1 MAATFRIEP
10 NPNLAKYLLGGPLFC
25 EDPIVIVDVGSRGGF
40 NPEWQFL
47 GDRAKIFCFEPD
59 ESECE
64 RLAANARP
72 GVTYVPWALA
82 GNSGEATLYETKLS
96 ASTGLYKTNM
106 SYFSR
111 LLNRDNGIVVGESR
125 VTVRKL
131 DEAMRDLG
139 VGEIDFI
146 KLDVEGAELDI
157 LLGSKAYLEQALP
170 LGLLS
175 EIRFHREINGSPSF
189 AELDIFLRPLGLSLY
204 NLQYYHQSRDVLP
217 YPSLHD
223 YRLPSGERFFA
234 YTTQGQIQDGD
245 ALYFRDTMLSGAIG
259 AKPLSPIR
267 VLKLAALFEIYSLSD
282 CAAEIILANRDELSR
297 VVDCDRLLD
306 LLATTVAGYPT
317 TFKDYKARYFNANA
331 RETAAPVSAA
341 ISADPEQLREQLAQV
356 YASTS
361 WRITKPL
368 RSLKLA
374 LRR

>member
-1 MAATFRIEP
+1 
-10 NPNLAKYLLGGPLFC
+10 
-25 EDPIVIVDVGSRGGF
+25 
-40 NPEWQFL
+40 
-47 GDRAKIFCFEPD
+47 
-59 ESECE
+59 
-64 RLAANARP
+64 
-72 GVTYVPWALA
+72 
-82 GNSGEATLYETKLS
+82 
-96 ASTGLYKTNM
+96 M

-125 VTVRKL
+125 VPVRKL
-131 DEAMRDLG
+131 GDAMRDLG
-139 VGEIDFI
+139 VASIDFI

-157 LLGSKAYLEQALP
+157 LRGSKAYLEEALP

-204 NLQYYHQSRDVLP
+204 NLQYYHQSRVALP

-245 ALYFRDTMLSGAIG
+245 ALYFRDTIIG
-259 AKPLSPIR
+259 AATGTKGISTVRL
-267 VLKLAALFEIYSLSD
+267 LKLAALFEIYSLSD
-282 CAAEIILANRDELSR
+282 CAAEIILGNRDELGR
-297 VVDCDRLLD
+297 LVDCDRLLD
-306 LLATTVAGYPT
+306 LLATTIAGHTT
-317 TFKDYKARYFNANA
+317 TFKDYKERYFSATIS
-331 RETAAPVSAA
+331 ETTPTSSAD